1 MRYAVTRRGTV
12 SLAKTEASFQKAS
25 SADLLLKVRGSSDRT
40 GTAATR
46 QLTGDL
52 PAISLALR
60 PWTGLD
66 AGRPKAADLKSRS
79 ALRTAHSRAPVRH
92 LTDAPARRS
101 GAGRTVSGELDS
113 ALPTHPLRLMM
124 RSSIWT
130 CRAPPG
136 SPARPRCQAS
146 GPSRYRQD
154 TRRPR
159 LLLRQV
165 PSESVRAFPARP

>member
-130 CRAPPG
+130 CRALARLASATTLPG
-136 SPARPRCQAS
+136 FRPVSISARYPAPTPAAAAS
-146 GPSRYRQD
+146 S
-154 TRRPR
+154 
-159 LLLRQV
+159 L
-165 PSESVRAFPARP
+165 